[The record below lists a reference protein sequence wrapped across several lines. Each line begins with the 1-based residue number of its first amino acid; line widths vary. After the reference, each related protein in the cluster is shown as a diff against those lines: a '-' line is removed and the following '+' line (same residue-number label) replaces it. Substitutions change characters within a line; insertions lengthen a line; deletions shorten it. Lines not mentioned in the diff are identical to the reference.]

1 MTRSVRS
8 VGFSLIELLVAVA
21 LFAIASGLAYGGLD
35 ALARTRT
42 QLDEQAEQWQ
52 ALQFAVGLIERDVR
66 ASIDRP
72 VRDAYGASL
81 PALQLVS
88 GRIEL
93 SRIGHANS
101 LAQPRAEIE
110 RVSYQVS
117 DGTLQRLRF
126 AVLDRVPGSVPEIQP
141 LLPGIE
147 RFELRAFG
155 LDGRPQTQWP
165 ADRDTPGL
173 PQAVELRIQI
183 EGVGEVRRLLELAP
197 GAPS

>member
-1 MTRSVRS
+1 MTRRARAS
-8 VGFSLIELLVAVA
+8 GFSLLELLVAVA

-35 ALARTRT
+35 ALARTRM
-42 QLDEQAEQWQ
+42 QLKEQAEQWQ

-66 ASIDRP
+66 AAIDRP
-72 VRDAYGASL
+72 VRDAYGAAL
-81 PALQLVS
+81 PALQLAN

-110 RVSYQVS
+110 RVSYQIS

-141 LLPGIE
+141 LLDGIE
-147 RFELRAFG
+147 GFELRAFDA
-155 LDGRPQTQWP
+155 DGRPQAQWP
-165 ADRDTPGL
+165 AGRDATGP
-173 PQAVELRIQI
+173 PQAVELRIRLDGI
-183 EGVGEVRRLLELAP
+183 GEIRRLLELAP
-197 GAPS
+197 GDRL

>member
-1 MTRSVRS
+1 MSARRSS
-8 VGFSLIELLVAVA
+8 GFTLIELLVAVA

-35 ALARTRT
+35 ALARARM
-42 QLDEQAEQWQ
+42 QLKEQAEQWQ

-66 ASIDRP
+66 AAIDRP
-72 VRDAYGASL
+72 VRDAYAADL
-81 PALQLVS
+81 PALQLAS

-117 DGTLQRLRF
+117 DGTLQRLRY
-126 AVLDRVPGSVPEIQP
+126 AVLDRVPGSVPDIQP
-141 LLPGIE
+141 LLPGIQ

-155 LDGRPQTQWP
+155 VDGRALSQWP
-165 ADRDTPGL
+165 AGRERVGL
-173 PQAVELRIQI
+173 PQAVELRIEL
-183 EGVGEVRRLLELAP
+183 EGIGEVRRLLELVP
-197 GAPS
+197 GDGP